1 MKTFEHY
8 ASAGRRYAPGYAKAG
23 FNILEREPIDGMH
36 MGYMAEVEVVRA
48 PSGRPLYKFD
58 VILNGPGVNKAKRKV
73 SRALA
78 AKYLL

>member
-1 MKTFEHY
+1 MRDYTHY
-8 ASAGRRYAPGYAKAG
+8 ASAGRRYAPGYVKAG

-36 MGYMAEVEVVRA
+36 MGYAADVEVVHA
-48 PSGRPLYKFD
+48 PPGKPLYKFK
-58 VILNGPGVNKAKRKV
+58 VILNGPGANKAKRKV